1 MISAMP
7 TLQVETAD
15 GPSQPVRLEV
25 AEFTIGRATESAL
38 AIPSLALS
46 RHHARILR
54 RDGGY
59 VLEDRGSRNGTYLNG
74 VAIAEPMPLADGDE
88 IRLGDVR
95 IVFRADTA
103 AVAIGGPAK
112 PVSGS
117 ETFFLRRDQLDFRR
131 YAEESRS
138 GAVAIEAGIWPTLS
152 DAAATLITH
161 YPVDKLLDVV
171 MDIVL
176 RAVPAQ
182 RGALLLR
189 SEDGELET
197 RVLRT
202 PPGQQELRIS
212 RTILQQVID
221 EQKAVLTVDA
231 MLDERFGLAQS
242 IRMQGIRSILC
253 VPLWAERDVIGLIY
267 VDNQIADH
275 AFSQTDLKLLGLIAN
290 MAAVKV
296 ENCRLL
302 AEQIEKERMEEQL
315 QVAAEIQRRLL
326 PQTNPEVDCYA
337 VRGFTRPCYE
347 IGGDYYDFL
356 WRGGR
361 RLALIIA
368 DVSGKGVGAALLM
381 AAFQASLRTLVRGDL
396 EAAPLID
403 RLNGVLKENSPASK
417 FVTAF
422 YGELDL
428 DSHELLYV
436 NAGHNPPYLVRG
448 GAVEALPAT
457 GPVVGL
463 LPGVVFRT
471 GRVQLGAGDLLALY
485 TDGVTECE
493 SVAEEEF
500 GDQRLQSFLVAHA
513 GDDLDEIARTLF
525 EELGAFSRGAP
536 RKDDTTVLLARRLA

>member
-1 MISAMP
+1 MP

-46 RHHARILR
+46 RHHARIVR

-103 AVAIGGPAK
+103 AVAIGGPQK

-138 GAVAIEAGIWPTLS
+138 GVVATEAGIWPTLS

-161 YPVDKLLDVV
+161 YPVDQLLDVV

-189 SEDGELET
+189 SEGGELET

-231 MLDERFGLAQS
+231 QLDERFGLAQS

-326 PQTNPEVDCYA
+326 PQSNPEVASYA

-356 WRGGR
+356 WRGSR
-361 RLALIIA
+361 RLGLIIA

-396 EAAPLID
+396 QAAPLID

-463 LPGVVFRT
+463 LPGVSFRT
-471 GRVQLGAGDLLALY
+471 GSVRLSPGDLLALY

-493 SVAEEEF
+493 SVTEEEF
-500 GDQRLQSFLVAHA
+500 GDQRLQSFLVTHA
-513 GDDLDEIARTLF
+513 GDDLDELARTLF

>member
-1 MISAMP
+1 MISWMP
-7 TLQVETAD
+7 TLHVETAD
-15 GPSQPVRLEV
+15 QPPRPVRLE
-25 AEFTIGRATESAL
+25 APEFTIGRANESSL
-38 AIPSLALS
+38 AIPSLSLS
-46 RHHARILR
+46 RHHARIVR
-54 RDGGY
+54 HDGRY
-59 VLEDRGSRNGTYLNG
+59 LLEDCGSRNGTYLNG
-74 VAIAEPMPLADGDE
+74 VAIAEPSTLGDGDE

-103 AVAIGGPAK
+103 AVEISAPAK
-112 PVSGS
+112 EVSGS

-131 YAEESRS
+131 YAEQSRS
-138 GAVAIEAGIWPTLS
+138 GVVATEAGIWPTLS

-161 YPVDKLLDVV
+161 HPIGKLLDVV
-171 MDIVL
+171 MDIVF

-189 SEDGELET
+189 RDDGELET

-212 RTILQQVID
+212 RTILQQVVD

-231 MLDERFGLAQS
+231 QLDERFGLAHS

-253 VPLWAERDVIGLIY
+253 VPLWAEREVIGLIY
-267 VDNQIADH
+267 VDNLISDH

-296 ENCRLL
+296 ENARLL
-302 AEQIEKERMEEQL
+302 EEQIEKERLEEQL

-326 PQTNPEVDCYA
+326 PQANPEVPSYA

-356 WRGGR
+356 WRGDR
-361 RLALIIA
+361 RLALIVA

-396 EAAPLID
+396 QAAPLLD
-403 RLNGVLKENSPASK
+403 RLHEVIRENSPASK

-428 DSHELLYV
+428 ESHELRYV
-436 NAGHNPPYLVRG
+436 NAGHNPPYLVRDS
-448 GAVEALPAT
+448 AVTALPAT

-463 LPGVVFRT
+463 LPRVAYRT
-471 GRVQLGAGDLLALY
+471 GSVTLAPGDLLALY

-493 SVAEEEF
+493 SATEEEF
-500 GDQRLQSFLVAHA
+500 GDPRLQEFLLRHA
-513 GDDLDEIARTLF
+513 GDDLDAIARALF

-536 RKDDTTVLLARRLA
+536 RKDDTTVLFARRLA